1 MVTIF
6 CSRYFFYSY
15 TIRKPYD
22 VFQISEKN
30 TKRAI
35 NPQVIKYKLYTS
47 MHNTLLFCS
56 VGNFSLFLFKV
67 VFFFNFWQQSA
78 IYENVTVTVNWDREQ
93 TGRRGELNLP
103 VEQLL
108 SPSMKQSCMI
118 IHRLSNAF
126 SCVSSV
132 HFQHIVITDNRVI

>member
-67 VFFFNFWQQSA
+67 VFFLTSDSRVQFMKTHCDCKLRQRADRQKRGIKFACWAATFTFNEA
-78 IYENVTVTVNWDREQ
+78 
-93 TGRRGELNLP
+93 ELHDNS
-103 VEQLL
+103 QIKQRFLL
-108 SPSMKQSCMI
+108 CKLGP
-118 IHRLSNAF
+118 F
-126 SCVSSV
+126 STHC
-132 HFQHIVITDNRVI
+132 HYR